1 MSHANDES
9 SVTLLGRVQHGDQD
23 ALDALIARYRPR
35 LVRWASRRLPAYA
48 RDLSE
53 TQDLVQETLLSA
65 FRKIEGLEIRDE
77 GSLQAYLRQAM
88 VNRIRM
94 EIRRA
99 HRKPAPDLLESGVPA
114 TGPSPLEQAIG
125 REAVA
130 RYEDALSA
138 LKPEERELVVARV
151 ELGLTHEE
159 IAAAFEKPSANAARM
174 AVQRALLRLTS
185 QMKA

>member
-1 MSHANDES
+1 MPHANDES
-9 SVTLLGRVQHGDQD
+9 SVTLLRRVQDGDQA

-35 LVRWASRRLPAYA
+35 LVRWASRRLPTYA

-53 TQDLVQETLLSA
+53 TQDIVQETLLSA
-65 FRKIEGLEIRDE
+65 FRKIEGLEVRDD
-77 GSLQAYLRQAM
+77 GSLQAYLRQALL
-88 VNRIRM
+88 NRIRM

-114 TGPSPLEQAIG
+114 AGPSPLEQAIG

-130 RYEDALSA
+130 RYEDALSV
-138 LKPEERELVVARV
+138 LKPEERELIVARV

-159 IAAAFEKPSANAARM
+159 IAEAFEKPSANAARM